1 MNKPIVIAI
10 DAMGGDNAPKKI
22 IDGIEL
28 YQQKNKNVFYKL
40 FGDKNSINNSLKNK
54 KINKQSYEI
63 FHTENNIKGEVT
75 VVISEKKENSKNL
88 DYLDESDKK
97 KIKKLIKNFSLKDIA
112 SLISEEKNISKKLI
126 YNYCLKLKNEK

>member
-1 MNKPIVIAI
+1 MTNPIVIAI

-63 FHTENNIKGEVT
+63 FHTENNVP
-75 VVISEKKENSKNL
+75 IS
-88 DYLDESDKK
+88 
-97 KIKKLIKNFSLKDIA
+97 IW
-112 SLISEEKNISKKLI
+112 ISV
-126 YNYCLKLKNEK
+126 